1 MTKMTYVNALDFV
14 LSTYADMPAEV
25 AEKLT
30 ALRDAQVKR
39 NATKSDKPTKAQVA
53 NMGVK
58 DNILTFLS
66 DKSGVRCGEIAA
78 ELDISSQKCAALLTQ
93 LVRDAKVVK
102 FEGEKR
108 VTLFKLAD

>member
-1 MTKMTYVNALDFV
+1 MTKMTYVAALEYV
-14 LSTYADMPAEV
+14 LTNCADLPDEV
-25 AEKLT
+25 SDKLT

-58 DNILTFLS
+58 DDILSFLS
-66 DKSGVRCGEIAA
+66 GKSGVRCGEIAA

-93 LVRDAKVVK
+93 LVKDAKVVK

-108 VTLFKLAD
+108 VSLFKLAD